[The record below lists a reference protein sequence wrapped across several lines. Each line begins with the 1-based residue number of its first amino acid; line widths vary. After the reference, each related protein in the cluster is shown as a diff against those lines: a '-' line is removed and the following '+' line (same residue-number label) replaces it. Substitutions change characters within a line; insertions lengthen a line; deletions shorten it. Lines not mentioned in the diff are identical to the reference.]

1 MIMKVSILELGL
13 KVMLEEQRENLLDS
27 LLAAGIDVEKGT
39 WDHAKVVRNAKRS
52 MDILLAQAERESGP
66 YLHVFFDG
74 FKKGDYLS
82 TMAYIY
88 IVSECNFRLPP
99 YGIIQHAIDD
109 RLLKEYYLALQEELF
124 AIVKS
129 EAG

>member
-1 MIMKVSILELGL
+1 MKVSILELGL
-13 KVMLEEQRENLLDS
+13 KALLEERREDLLDS

-52 MDILLAQAERESGP
+52 MDLLLDQAEQESGP
-66 YLHVFFDG
+66 YLHVIFDG

-82 TMAYIY
+82 TMAYI
-88 IVSECNFRLPP
+88 VSECNYHFPP

-109 RLLKEYYLALQEELF
+109 RLLEEYCLALQEELF
-124 AIVKS
+124 AIIES
-129 EAG
+129 DAG

>member
-1 MIMKVSILELGL
+1 MKVSILELGL
-13 KVMLEEQRENLLDS
+13 KAMLEERREDLLDS

-39 WDHAKVVRNAKRS
+39 WDHAMVVRNAKRS
-52 MDILLAQAERESGP
+52 MDLLLDQAERESGP
-66 YLHVFFDG
+66 YLYVILDG

-88 IVSECNFRLPP
+88 IVSECNYHFPP

-109 RLLKEYYLALQEELF
+109 RLLEEYCLALQEELF
-124 AIVKS
+124 AIIES
-129 EAG
+129 DAE

>member
-1 MIMKVSILELGL
+1 MKVSILELGL
-13 KVMLEEQRENLLDS
+13 KAMLEERREDLLDS

-52 MDILLAQAERESGP
+52 MDFLLDQAEWESGP
-66 YLHVFFDG
+66 YLHVILDG

-88 IVSECNFRLPP
+88 IVSECNYHFSP

-109 RLLKEYYLALQEELF
+109 RLLEEYCLALQEELF
-124 AIVKS
+124 AIIES
-129 EAG
+129 DAG

>member
-1 MIMKVSILELGL
+1 MKVSILELGL
-13 KVMLEEQRENLLDS
+13 KALLEERREDLLDS

-52 MDILLAQAERESGP
+52 MDLLLDQAEQESGP
-66 YLHVFFDG
+66 YLHVIFDG

-88 IVSECNFRLPP
+88 IVSECNYHFPP

-109 RLLKEYYLALQEELF
+109 RLLEEYCLALQNELL
-124 AIVKS
+124 AAMRSDI
-129 EAG
+129 

>member
-1 MIMKVSILELGL
+1 
-13 KVMLEEQRENLLDS
+13 
-27 LLAAGIDVEKGT
+27 
-39 WDHAKVVRNAKRS
+39 
-52 MDILLAQAERESGP
+52 
-66 YLHVFFDG
+66 
-74 FKKGDYLS
+74 
-82 TMAYIY
+82 MAYIY

-109 RLLKEYYLALQEELF
+109 RLLEEYYLALQEELF

>member
-1 MIMKVSILELGL
+1 MKISILELGI
-13 KVMLEEQRENLLDS
+13 KVILQEQRETLADS
-27 LLAAGIDVEKGT
+27 LLAEDIDVECGE
-39 WDHAKVVRNAKRS
+39 WDHEKVVRNAKRS

-66 YLHVFFDG
+66 YLHVILDG

-88 IVSECNFRLPP
+88 IVSECNYHFPP

-109 RLLKEYYLALQEELF
+109 RLLEEYCLALQNELL
-124 AIVKS
+124 AAMESDI
-129 EAG
+129 